1 MQVNFRMPA
10 ALKSELEN
18 AAREHNR
25 SLTAE
30 IVSRLEASFHLDEA
44 TPIKMTRK
52 ELFNL
57 VQEVVMITEG
67 GGFVTIPEEPDQS
80 KNKP

>member
-1 MQVNFRMPA
+1 MPA
-10 ALKSELEN
+10 ALKGELEN

-30 IVSRLEASFHLDEA
+30 IVSRLEASLHLDEA

-57 VQEVVMITEG
+57 VKEVVKITEEG
-67 GGFVTIPEEPDQS
+67 GLVTVPEEPGQS
-80 KNKP
+80 KNQR